1 MSHAANR
8 RWAWLFIILLLIP
21 GGVAGAQKLDPE
33 VVNLT
38 ASVTMTR
45 SAAVVEGCGFTT
57 VDVWVNDVVGLY
69 GADFRM
75 TFDPARLQVVDQDS
89 YTYGT
94 QLQPIGTFLK
104 TDFVIRKVACN
115 ALDSSNSLCD
125 EPAEVGTIWYSNTQV
140 NPSVE
145 VSGSGPIAS
154 ITFRALSPGSS
165 PLVFYYTKLAD
176 RNGYQIPNT
185 TTGSDLTAVPI
196 AQPAVD
202 IGRLF
207 GSDTTARLSW
217 GKVTGAATYRVYRAI
232 MPYFLPAEPAWGVT
246 TGLSYEDP
254 EALGSTVEEYYY
266 VVKSACPDG
275 FISAH
280 SNRVGAFDFDLV
292 PGS

>member
-94 QLQPIGTFLK
+94 QL
-104 TDFVIRKVACN
+104 
-115 ALDSSNSLCD
+115 
-125 EPAEVGTIWYSNTQV
+125 
-140 NPSVE
+140 
-145 VSGSGPIAS
+145 
-154 ITFRALSPGSS
+154 
-165 PLVFYYTKLAD
+165 
-176 RNGYQIPNT
+176 
-185 TTGSDLTAVPI
+185 
-196 AQPAVD
+196 
-202 IGRLF
+202 
-207 GSDTTARLSW
+207 
-217 GKVTGAATYRVYRAI
+217 
-232 MPYFLPAEPAWGVT
+232 
-246 TGLSYEDP
+246 
-254 EALGSTVEEYYY
+254 
-266 VVKSACPDG
+266 
-275 FISAH
+275 
-280 SNRVGAFDFDLV
+280 
-292 PGS
+292 